1 MKQHHRS
8 ALGLA
13 FLVVAGFLGNY
24 FRWSLFFHI
33 DFLFGAIAVWLV
45 LCLYGYRWGIFAAI
59 FAASCTFFLWGHPY
73 AILIFAAEAI
83 FVGWFYWRYRQ
94 NLVLL
99 NVIYWLCIGMPLIWV
114 FYHWVLGVDPIQ
126 SQIIML
132 KQSANGIFN
141 ALIASLLLIYSP
153 IHRWVQRPKAIEALS
168 LQQTL
173 FNLLVAFVFFP
184 TLLLMA
190 IDSRQVVHDIV
201 TNKQV
206 ELQTV
211 SNHIQHELKA
221 WQEQHQLAVTELA
234 QMAENSSFS
243 TDLFAEDNLLQAETK
258 AVQRLF
264 PHFDQLLILTA
275 NGDVIADSQISPSP
289 DLSINS
295 QPATQAS
302 AVSNFQPTSQS
313 DALAPPK
320 STSPASPDPASS
332 PLPSHQLNQINARLL
347 SNLHR
352 TIMMTLV
359 DPPKIIF
366 AAPITQANQLRGFAV
381 GSITLQQLQ
390 SLIKNE
396 QIGAGGFATLIDVNH
411 QIVTSNNRDRSFG
424 QSLNLSQTGTVIPIS
439 DLAYQWL
446 PPSGLFMQRWAQSM
460 FVQEIDLGGSTSW
473 TLLVELPAAPHVTA
487 IQQVHIKNLAIL
499 LTFTTG
505 ALGLAFLLSRQL
517 VRPVAQLARVTTNL
531 PKHLSDQRPV
541 QWPTSHVAEI
551 VSLISNVK
559 LMAASLVQQFQALQQ
574 AKEAADAANQAKSI
588 FLANMSHELRT
599 PLNAILG
606 FSQLLRHEPEL
617 AKHQSDLN
625 VINRS
630 GEQLLELINDVL
642 EMSKIEAGRIEIEP
656 SSFNLYSLLGTIE
669 NMMDLRATSK
679 ELQFTVNYAPDV
691 PQFVYTDERKLRQ
704 ILLNLISN
712 AVKFTQT
719 GSVTLQVEVE
729 SAAPQIE
736 QLHVEPFSLQPSA
749 QLDSPTVSPSP
760 TASERFAPEK
770 STSERELT
778 LLRFQVVDTGIGIA
792 PAELD
797 RLFEPFMQT
806 EAGRRSQQGTGLGL
820 AISKK
825 FVQLL
830 HGEIAIHSTLGKGTT
845 VTFTIPVALS
855 HPVAQFTPE
864 PEQQVVGLATGQPTY
879 RLLLVDDRST
889 NRQVLRRYLEPV
901 GFEVREA
908 NNGKDA
914 IAQWEQWQPQ
924 LIWMDMHMP
933 ELNGYEA
940 TGHIKSRAKQLN
952 RKPPI
957 IVALT
962 ASVFEEERA
971 AVLAAGCDDFLR
983 KPISAHAIFTV
994 LAKHLGIEYV
1004 YDQHIYSF
1012 SSKSNSSNGN
1022 LASPPSHPLSSTSSI
1037 SRSSSSLRLP
1047 EQFED
1052 MINQLAT
1059 MPSAWVHQLHEAA
1072 TGLDE
1077 NRVFALINNMPVEQV
1092 GLAIAL
1098 TDLVL
1103 QVRFDRIVE
1112 LTQERT

>member
-13 FLVVAGFLGNY
+13 FLVVAGWLGNY

-45 LCLYGYRWGIFAAI
+45 LSLYGYRWGIFAAV

-94 NLVLL
+94 NLVIL
-99 NVIYWLCIGMPLIWV
+99 NMIYWLCIGMPLIWV
-114 FYHWVLGVDPIQ
+114 FYHWVLGVDPVQ
-126 SQIIML
+126 TQIIML

-141 ALIASLLLIYSP
+141 ALMASLLLIYSP
-153 IHRWVQRPKAIEALS
+153 IHRWVRRPKAIEALS

-184 TLLLMA
+184 TLLLVA
-190 IDSRQVVHDIV
+190 IDSRQVVHNIV
-201 TNKQV
+201 FNKQA

-211 SNHIQHELKA
+211 SNHIQHELEA

-234 QMAENSSFS
+234 QAAENNFFS
-243 TDLFAEDNLLQAETK
+243 TDLLAENNLLQLEAKT
-258 AVQRLF
+258 VQRLF
-264 PHFDQLLILTA
+264 PRFERLLILTT
-275 NGDVIADSQISPSP
+275 NGDVIADSQVGLSPNRP
-289 DLSINS
+289 VNS
-295 QPATQAS
+295 QPASQPHA
-302 AVSNFQPTSQS
+302 AAFNFQPTSQS
-313 DALAPPK
+313 DASSPPQSP
-320 STSPASPDPASS
+320 STDLYSSSLPAS
-332 PLPSHQLNQINARLL
+332 QLNQIRSQLL
-347 SNLHR
+347 SNLDR
-352 TIMMTLV
+352 TIMMTLTEPAKV
-359 DPPKIIF
+359 IF
-366 AAPITQANQLRGFAV
+366 AAPITQVDQLRGFAV
-381 GSITLQQLQ
+381 GSTTLEQLQ
-390 SLIKNE
+390 SLIENE
-396 QIGAGGFATLIDVNH
+396 QIGLTGVVTLIDANH

-424 QSLNLSQTGTVIPIS
+424 QPLNLSQTGEVLPIS

-460 FVQEIDLGGSTSW
+460 FVQETELGNSIPW
-473 TLLVELPAAPHVTA
+473 TLMVELPAAPHVTA

-499 LTFTTG
+499 LIFTTG

-551 VSLISNVK
+551 AALINNVK

-574 AKEAADAANQAKSI
+574 AKETADAANQAKSV

-606 FSQLLRHEPEL
+606 FSQLLRYEPEL
-617 AKHQSDLN
+617 ANHKSDLD

-630 GEQLLELINDVL
+630 GEHLLELINDVL

-669 NMMDLRATSK
+669 DMMELRATAK
-679 ELQFTVNYAPDV
+679 DLQFTVNYAPDV

-719 GSVTLQVEVE
+719 GSVMLQVEVTSAE
-729 SAAPQIE
+729 SNAKPLQ
-736 QLHVEPFSLQPSA
+736 VEPHVNAGASAISPPS
-749 QLDSPTVSPSP
+749 
-760 TASERFAPEK
+760 TASEP
-770 STSERELT
+770 SVSDSVWLC
-778 LLRFQVVDTGIGIA
+778 FQVMDTGIGIA
-792 PAELD
+792 PTELD

-806 EAGRRSQQGTGLGL
+806 DAGRRSQQGTGLGL

-830 HGEIAIHSTLGKGTT
+830 HGEIAMHSTLGQGTT
-845 VTFTIPVALS
+845 VTFTIPVMPSSPITPFA
-855 HPVAQFTPE
+855 PVPE
-864 PEQQVVGLATGQPTY
+864 HHVISLAAGQPSY
-879 RLLLVDDRST
+879 RLLVVDDRST

-901 GFEVREA
+901 GFDVREA
-908 NNGKDA
+908 SNGKDA

-940 TGHIKSRAKQLN
+940 TSQIKSRAKQLN
-952 RKPPI
+952 LTPPI
-957 IVALT
+957 IIALT
-962 ASVFEEERA
+962 ASVFEDERA

-983 KPISAHAIFTV
+983 KPISAHAIFNALT
-994 LAKHLGIEYV
+994 KHLGIEYV
-1004 YDQHIYSF
+1004 YDQHIYDTGLE
-1012 SSKSNSSNGN
+1012 NSGSNGN
-1022 LASPPSHPLSSTSSI
+1022 LASPPSHPLSSASSV
-1037 SRSSSSLRLP
+1037 SNGSSNSPRLP

-1072 TGLDE
+1072 TRLDE

-1112 LTQERT
+1112 LTEERT